1 MFSPRVLRHARSP
14 LPTAVVPLMGSSREA
29 LVCSIAAVRGRVV
42 LNNFSE
48 EIRECLQHAVDCAL
62 QAAAQSDPKIIG
74 ALKIFG
80 FLAFMVVL

>member
-1 MFSPRVLRHARSP
+1 
-14 LPTAVVPLMGSSREA
+14 
-29 LVCSIAAVRGRVV
+29 V